1 MIPHI
6 FTSEEIG
13 KLKQNQFVFN
23 CSDRSIIYT
32 YEFKKRALE
41 QYHQGVSSNE
51 IWRRAGFDISSWKKH
66 YTKDCIHNW
75 KRIFKKKGFEGLAKL
90 RGSQATG
97 RPRTKGLTNADKINR
112 LELQVRYLRAENDFL
127 AKLRAKRA
135 ESNSGRNKNLK
146 SSEN

>member
-75 KRIFKKKGFEGLAKL
+75 KRIFKKKGLEGLAKL

-97 RPRTKGLTNADKINR
+97 IPRTKGLTNADKIKR